1 MREGIEYLSL
11 NVNMSTPW
19 RLVFAEFG
27 HAALGVLQ
35 LTYQMIYAEKGY
47 YLEWDDKKAMLLT
60 LGGKGMSTNEVKE
73 IIESAV
79 SNDIFH
85 AATFAKYG
93 VLTSS
98 EIQHHYFQVVKRRKN
113 TGKQLPYILNEENE
127 PLEIQA
133 KPEES
138 EQEANVPAA
147 LPLLA
152 EKEEITLPANID
164 AELEDF
170 SPLGENF
177 SILPTRSE
185 EKVSET
191 ENTAT
196 HPKEVYLAYQKYCP
210 DLERVVAFSSDREEA
225 CKLLLEKYN
234 LKQVI
239 VAFKAMN
246 ENTWNQGEN
255 TSKWL
260 AGFDYCINPLKVEHY
275 LNKAAYT
282 KEVNKYRKNKIPD
295 HTKEA
300 FEKAKKYSDL
310 VE

>member
-1 MREGIEYLSL
+1 MRTGIEYMSL

-47 YLEWDDKKAMLLT
+47 YLEWDEKKAMLLT
-60 LGGKGMSTNEVKE
+60 FGGKGMSAKEVTE

-79 SNDIFH
+79 ANDIFDKSI
-85 AATFAKYG
+85 FEQYG
-93 VLTSS
+93 VLTSQ
-98 EIQHHYFQVVKRRKN
+98 EIQHHYFQVVRRRKS
-113 TGKQLPYILNEENE
+113 TGKQMPYLIKEDETAPEIIVKQAENE
-127 PLEIQA
+127 
-133 KPEES
+133 
-138 EQEANVPAA
+138 QE
-147 LPLLA
+147 
-152 EKEEITLPANID
+152 KQITLPENID

-177 SILPTRSE
+177 SILPETSR
-185 EKVSET
+185 EKAPVDESN
-191 ENTAT
+191 ENQPT
-196 HPKEVYLAYQKYCP
+196 HPKEIFLAYQKYCP
-210 DLERVVAFSSDREEA
+210 DLEHVISYTQEREEA

-234 LKQVI
+234 LKQII

-246 ENTWNQGEN
+246 ENTWNHGEN
-255 TSKWL
+255 DSKWI
-260 AGFDYCINPLKVEHY
+260 AGFDYCINPIKVETY
-275 LNKAAYT
+275 LSKAAYA
-282 KEVNKYRKNKIPD
+282 KEANKYRRNKMPD

-300 FEKAKKYSDL
+300 IVQAKKYAGL